1 MWIALLRAASTSP
14 TSTNTVN
21 NFAKLTVNMS
31 NKVALSKFTNTVGN
45 FAKLPVN
52 LNNKIKLR

>member
-14 TSTNTVN
+14 
-21 NFAKLTVNMS
+21 AVNMS
-31 NKVALSKFTNTVGN
+31 NKVGLSKFTNTVGN

-52 LNNKIKLR
+52 LNNKIGLR